1 MRYDS
6 DLLYRPPGE
15 WKSYL
20 LQCTI
25 GCSNNKCTFCGM
37 YKEKKFRIR
46 PVAEILEDIDMALA
60 YYGPGLERVFLM
72 DGDAIIMK
80 TEELLQILHKLYAT
94 FPKLE
99 KVTLYAGPRSTLAKT
114 PEELEALH
122 QAGLSRAYL
131 GVESGSG
138 EVLRFIHKGVSAEE
152 MLLAGQRLVEAG
164 IDLWVTVILG
174 MTGARGEGGDWEEHI
189 RSTARMINAM
199 KPRHL
204 SAMTFAPAKGTP
216 LGEDVLAG
224 RFQVCS
230 PEHILEECRLLVELL
245 DVDPLHFT
253 SNHASNYLPLKGG
266 LPEDRAKFLS
276 LIDQA
281 LEGKIALRKTLN
293 RGI

>member
-25 GCSNNKCTFCGM
+25 GCSNNQCTFCGM
-37 YKEKKFRIR
+37 YKEKTFRIR
-46 PVAEILEDIDMALA
+46 PTEEILADIDMALD

-72 DGDAIIMK
+72 DGDAIIIK
-80 TEELLQILHKLYAT
+80 TEDLLRILRKLYDT
-94 FPKLE
+94 FPNLQ
-99 KVTLYAGPRSTLAKT
+99 KVTIYAGPRSTLSKS
-114 PEELEALH
+114 PEELKALH

-131 GVESGSG
+131 GVESGSDA
-138 EVLRFIHKGVSAEE
+138 VLKFIHKGVNADQ

-164 IDLWVTVILG
+164 IDLWVTIILG
-174 MTGARGEGGDWEEHI
+174 ITGVGGDWEEHI
-189 RSTARMINAM
+189 LSTAKMINAM

-230 PEHILEECRLLVELL
+230 PDQILEECRLLIEHL
-245 DVDPLHFT
+245 DVNPLHFT

-266 LPEDRAKFLS
+266 LPEDREKFLS

-281 LEGKIALRKTLN
+281 LEGKIRLRQTLN

>member
-25 GCSNNKCTFCGM
+25 GCSNNQCTFCGM

-46 PVAEILEDIDMALA
+46 PTEEILEDIDMALD
-60 YYGPGLERVFLM
+60 YYGPGLQRVFLM
-72 DGDAIIMK
+72 DGDAIIIK
-80 TEELLQILHKLYAT
+80 TEELLRILHKLYST

-99 KVTLYAGPRSTLAKT
+99 KVTLYAGPCSTLSKS
-114 PEELEALH
+114 PEELNALR

-131 GVESGSG
+131 GVESGSDT
-138 EVLRFIHKGVSAEE
+138 VLKFIRKGVSAEQ

-174 MTGARGEGGDWEEHI
+174 MTGARNEGGDWEEHI
-189 RSTARMINAM
+189 LSTAKMINAM

-230 PEHILEECRLLVELL
+230 PDHILEECRLLIEHL

-266 LPEDRAKFLS
+266 LPEDREKFLS

-281 LEGKIALRKTLN
+281 LAGKIRLRKTLN

>member
-46 PVAEILEDIDMALA
+46 PTEEILEDIDMARE
-60 YYGPGLERVFLM
+60 YYGPNLRRVFLM
-72 DGDAIIMK
+72 DGDAIIIK
-80 TEELLQILHKLYAT
+80 TEEMLKILHKLYAT

-99 KVTLYAGPRSTLAKT
+99 KVTVYAGPRSTLSKT
-114 PEELEALH
+114 PEELKALH
-122 QAGLSRAYL
+122 DAGLSRAYL
-131 GVESGSG
+131 GVESGSDQ
-138 EVLRFIHKGVSAEE
+138 VLKFIRKGVTADE
-152 MLLAGQRLVEAG
+152 MLLAGQRLVDAG

-174 MTGARGEGGDWEEHI
+174 MTGANGEGGDWEEHI
-189 RSTARMINAM
+189 RSTAKMINAM

-224 RFQVCS
+224 RFTVCS
-230 PEHILEECRLLVELL
+230 ADHVLEECRMLIELL

-266 LPEDRAKFLS
+266 LPEDKETFLS

-281 LEGKIALRKTLN
+281 LDGKIRLRKTLN

>member
-25 GCSNNKCTFCGM
+25 GCSNNQCTFCGM
-37 YKEKKFRIR
+37 YKEKTFRIR
-46 PVAEILEDIDMALA
+46 PTEEILEDIDMALD

-72 DGDAIIMK
+72 DGDAIILK
-80 TEELLQILHKLYAT
+80 TEELLRIMRKLYDT
-94 FPKLE
+94 FPNLQ
-99 KVTLYAGPRSTLAKT
+99 KVTVYAGPRSTLSKS
-114 PEELEALH
+114 PEELKALH
-122 QAGLSRAYL
+122 EAGLSRAYL
-131 GVESGSG
+131 GVESGSNA
-138 EVLRFIHKGVSAEE
+138 VLKFIHKGVNADQ

-164 IDLWVTVILG
+164 IDLWVTIILG
-174 MTGARGEGGDWEEHI
+174 ITGVGGDWEEHI
-189 RSTARMINAM
+189 LSTASMINAM

-230 PEHILEECRLLVELL
+230 PDQILEECHLLIEHL
-245 DVDPLHFT
+245 DVNPLHFT

-266 LPEDRAKFLS
+266 LPEDREKFLS

-281 LEGKIALRKTLN
+281 LAGKIRLRQTLN

>member
-25 GCSNNKCTFCGM
+25 GCSHNQCTFCGM

-46 PVAEILEDIDMALA
+46 PVAEILEDIDMARS
-60 YYGPGLERVFLM
+60 YYGPGLQRVFLM

-80 TEELLQILHKLYAT
+80 TEELLQILHKLYES
-94 FPKLE
+94 FPHLE
-99 KVTLYAGPRSTLAKT
+99 KVTLYAGPKSTLSKT
-114 PEELEALH
+114 PEELRLLH
-122 QAGLSRAYL
+122 EAGLSRAYL
-131 GVESGSG
+131 GVESGSQAA
-138 EVLRFIHKGVSAEE
+138 LDFIHKGCTAQQ
-152 MLLAGQRLVEAG
+152 MLQAGQNLFAAG

-174 MTGARGEGGDWEEHI
+174 ITGQDGDWEEHI
-189 RSTARMINAM
+189 LSTAKMINAM

-216 LGEDVLAG
+216 LGEEVLAG
-224 RFQVCS
+224 RFKVCTPDQV
-230 PEHILEECRLLVELL
+230 LEECRMLIEHL

-253 SNHASNYLPLKGG
+253 SNHASNYLPLKGS
-266 LPEDRAKFLS
+266 LPEDKEKFLS
-276 LIDQA
+276 MIDQA
-281 LEGKIALRKTLN
+281 LAGKIRLRKTLN

>member
-6 DLLYRPPGE
+6 DILYRPPGE

-25 GCSNNKCTFCGM
+25 GCSYNKCTFCAM

-46 PVAEILEDIDMALA
+46 PVEEILEDIDMARD
-60 YYGPGLERVFLM
+60 YYGPGL
-72 DGDAIIMK
+72 
-80 TEELLQILHKLYAT
+80 KLYDT
-94 FPKLE
+94 FPALE
-99 KVTLYAGPRSTLAKT
+99 KVTTYAGPRSTLAKS
-114 PEELEALH
+114 PEELRAIRE
-122 QAGLSRAYL
+122 AGLNRAYL
-131 GVESGSG
+131 GVESGSDA
-138 EVLRFIHKGVSAEE
+138 VLKAINKGVTAAQ
-152 MLLAGQRLVEAG
+152 MLEAGQKLVAAG
-164 IDLWVTVILG
+164 FDLWAIIIMGL
-174 MTGARGEGGDWEEHI
+174 TGQDGDWEEHI
-189 RSTARMINAM
+189 LSTAKMINEM

-224 RFQVCS
+224 RFKVCT
-230 PEHILEECRLLVELL
+230 PDQILEECHLLIEHL

-266 LPEDRAKFLS
+266 LPEDKEKFLK
-276 LIDQA
+276 LLDEA
-281 LEGKIALRKTLN
+281 LAGKIRLRKTLN

>member
-25 GCSNNKCTFCGM
+25 GCSNNQCTFCGM

-46 PVAEILEDIDMALA
+46 PVEEILEDIDMALA
-60 YYGPGLERVFLM
+60 YYGPNLERVFLM
-72 DGDAIIMK
+72 DGDAIIIK
-80 TEELLQILHKLYAT
+80 TEDMLKILNKLYAN
-94 FPKLE
+94 FPKLQ
-99 KVTLYAGPRSTLAKT
+99 KVTVYAGPRSTLSKT
-114 PEELEALH
+114 PEELKMLH
-122 QAGLSRAYL
+122 EAGLSRAYL
-131 GVESGSG
+131 GVESGSNA
-138 EVLRFIHKGVSAEE
+138 VLDFIHKGVNADE

-174 MTGARGEGGDWEEHI
+174 MTGEGGDWEEHI
-189 RSTARMINAM
+189 RATAEMINAM

-224 RFQVCS
+224 RFTVCS
-230 PEHILEECRLLVELL
+230 ADHVLEECRMLIELL

-266 LPEDRAKFLS
+266 LPEDKAKFLS

-281 LEGKIALRKTLN
+281 LDGKIRLRKTLN